1 VLAGAFYPTFIRAT
15 GVGWGLGVGRT
26 GAIVGP
32 LVGGAMLAAQW
43 KPDQIFQMAAIPPV
57 IVAGLLLVMASTA
70 RVGKRVSAPAH

>member
-1 VLAGAFYPTFIRAT
+1 
-15 GVGWGLGVGRT
+15 
-26 GAIVGP
+26 
-32 LVGGAMLAAQW
+32 MLAAQW